1 MAKTVAVIE
10 RMDTGYGVS
19 FPDFPT
25 AGNVGPTA
33 EEALRRAE
41 AALDAH
47 IHGMVAAKVPFLTI
61 RSVDEIMNDP
71 DHAELVAEIGPVTYA
86 LVDVTLPA
94 KAVRVNITID
104 ERLIER
110 IDRAAAAEGETRS
123 GYLAA
128 AARARLAG

>member
-1 MAKTVAVIE
+1 MTKTVAVIE
-10 RMDTGYGVS
+10 RMKSGFGIS

-25 AGNVGPTA
+25 AGTTGTTI
-33 EEALRRAE
+33 EEAIRRAE
-41 AALDAH
+41 ANLAAH
-47 IHGMVAAKVPFLTI
+47 IDGLVAAKLPIPVI
-61 RSVDEIMNDP
+61 RSVDDIMIDP
-71 DHAELVAEIGPVTYA
+71 DHLELLAEIGPVTYV
-86 LVDVTLPA
+86 LFDVTLPA

-110 IDRAAAAEGETRS
+110 IDKAAAAEGETRS